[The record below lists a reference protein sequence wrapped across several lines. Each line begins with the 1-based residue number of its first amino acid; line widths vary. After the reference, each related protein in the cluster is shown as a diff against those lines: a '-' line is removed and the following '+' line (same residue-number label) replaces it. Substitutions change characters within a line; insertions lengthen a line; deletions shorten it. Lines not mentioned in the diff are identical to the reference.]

1 MVRAILLISAAAL
14 FVGAASQAATPNK
27 TTLTGS
33 VGPGFTISLTK
44 GGTKVRTLKPGA
56 YVIKVSDKS
65 SSHNFH
71 LRGPGVNKATSVSFT
86 GSRTFRVTLKRG
98 TYRYVC
104 DPHNDQMRGSFT
116 VR

>member
-1 MVRAILLISAAAL
+1 MARAILLLSAAAL
-14 FVGAASQAATPNK
+14 VLAAPSQAGTTK
-27 TTLTGS
+27 TTLTAS
-33 VGPGFTISLTK
+33 VGPGFTISLTR
-44 GGTKVRTLKPGA
+44 GGKRVATLKPGA
-56 YVIKVSDKS
+56 FVIRVSDRS

-71 LRGPGVNKATSVSFT
+71 LRGPGVNKATGVSFT

-104 DPHNDQMRGSFT
+104 DPHNDQMNGSFR